1 MSKQPLIDQLDQAIS
16 GILGQADTPPAAPAA
31 PAAPSPVDASH
42 EELLRVARDLRDLPS
57 PAFRARLK
65 AELERKANMSTTNTM
80 TTKTVKLRAGF
91 RTITPYL
98 HASSPEY
105 LDFLKNVFDAKQTE
119 RTDTGP
125 GRFHAEFQIGD
136 SMVMLGVGP
145 GRALQSTLLVYVDNA
160 DEIYQRALNA
170 GATSVWN
177 MTENYGDRFGGVL
190 DQAGNTW
197 CIATFLGRESVGQ
210 EHLNSVTAHFSLK
223 GSAKF
228 VDFLKQAFDAQEIVR
243 YDTPQNDVA
252 HAKIRIGD
260 SAISLGELRG
270 DAQQK
275 PAMIYMYVPDCD
287 AVYAQALRAG
297 AKSIS
302 PVADQFYGDRHG
314 GVEDPWGNQWY
325 IATPL

>member
-1 MSKQPLIDQLDQAIS
+1 M
-16 GILGQADTPPAAPAA
+16 
-31 PAAPSPVDASH
+31 
-42 EELLRVARDLRDLPS
+42 
-57 PAFRARLK
+57 
-65 AELERKANMSTTNTM
+65 MSTTTTM
-80 TTKTVKLRAGF
+80 STKTVTFRPGF

-145 GRALQSTLLVYVDNA
+145 GRSLESRLLLYVDNA
-160 DEIYQRALNA
+160 DEVYQRALDA
-170 GATSVWN
+170 GASSIWS
-177 MTENYGDRFGGVL
+177 MTEAYGDRFGGVL

-210 EHLNSVTAHFSLK
+210 EHLNSLTPIFSLE
-223 GSAKF
+223 GASQF
-228 VDFLKQAFDAQEIVR
+228 IDFLKQGFGAQEIVR

-260 SAISLGELRG
+260 AAISLGELRG
-270 DAQQK
+270 DVQSK
-275 PAMIYMYVPDCD
+275 PMMLYMYVPDCD

-302 PVADQFYGDRHG
+302 PLADQFYGDRHG
-314 GVEDPWGNQWY
+314 GVEDAWGNQWY

>member
-1 MSKQPLIDQLDQAIS
+1 MSKQLLIDQLDEAIS
-16 GILGQADTPPAAPAA
+16 GILGQSDTPPAAPEPLAL
-31 PAAPSPVDASH
+31 VDASH
-42 EELLRVARDLRDLPS
+42 EELVRVARDLRDLPA

-65 AELERKANMSTTNTM
+65 AELERKAIMSTTNTM
-80 TTKTVKLRAGF
+80 TTKTVTLRPGF

-105 LDFLKNVFDAKQTE
+105 VDFLKNVFEAKDMG

-145 GRALQSTLLVYVDNA
+145 GQALSSTLLVYVDNA
-160 DEIYQRALNA
+160 DEIYQRALDA
-170 GATSVWN
+170 GATSVWS
-177 MTENYGDRFGGVL
+177 MTENYGDRFGGVR

-197 CIATFLGRESVGQ
+197 CISKYLGRESIGQ
-210 EHLNSVTAHFSLK
+210 EQLNSVTSLFSLK
-223 GSAKF
+223 GAAKF
-228 VDFLKQAFDAQEIVR
+228 IDFLKQAFDAQEIVR

-252 HAKIRIGD
+252 HAKIRIGE
-260 SAISLGELRG
+260 SAIALGELRG
-270 DAQQK
+270 DAQPRQ
-275 PAMIYMYVPDCD
+275 AMIYMYVPDCD

-297 AKSIS
+297 AQSIS

-314 GVEDPWGNQWY
+314 GVEDAWGNQWY